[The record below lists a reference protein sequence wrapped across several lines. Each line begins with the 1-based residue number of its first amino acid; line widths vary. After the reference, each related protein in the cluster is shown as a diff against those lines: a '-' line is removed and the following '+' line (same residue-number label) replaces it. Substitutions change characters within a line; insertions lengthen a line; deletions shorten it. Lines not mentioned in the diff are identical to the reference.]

1 MTFFLI
7 IYYFRK
13 KEIMKKTLL
22 LILSIFIVVSCG
34 EEGDSVSARKEFIP
48 DKDVYIGG
56 YINNSS
62 GQQIA
67 CYWKN
72 GVRFDLGEGEVSDL
86 VVVEGKVYAVGYN
99 FGGNASYWVDNEQF
113 ELEGTGNAEAYAIAV
128 HDGDVYTAGRDNGAA
143 YWKNTKKNKLSG
155 GDSSGYGIAVKD
167 NGNVFVGGYYMN
179 NHHFV
184 IPAYWKNG
192 ARTNLSRPSGG
203 DGEVLDVEVSNN
215 GTMYYFGMSMAPNN
229 MLGYLPKAS
238 YWKANG
244 NRTDMPNGGGWQK
257 GIYGGEG
264 NGGYVEGDMVYVA
277 GKVDWIAEVD
287 DEGKDIPGTGGTYA
301 HYWMNG
307 TKVDLPGGVFNNYWV
322 STAYDIAVKA
332 GFIVVAGD
340 VASESQTQVP
350 AAWVN
355 EQLIHLEG
363 EDTHGVAKAVYITD

>member
-1 MTFFLI
+1 
-7 IYYFRK
+7 
-13 KEIMKKTLL
+13 MKKTLL

-167 NGNVFVGGYYMN
+167 NGNVFVCLLYTSD
-179 NHHFV
+179 
-184 IPAYWKNG
+184 A
-192 ARTNLSRPSGG
+192 A
-203 DGEVLDVEVSNN
+203 
-215 GTMYYFGMSMAPNN
+215 
-229 MLGYLPKAS
+229 
-238 YWKANG
+238 
-244 NRTDMPNGGGWQK
+244 
-257 GIYGGEG
+257 
-264 NGGYVEGDMVYVA
+264 
-277 GKVDWIAEVD
+277 D
-287 DEGKDIPGTGGTYA
+287 DR
-301 HYWMNG
+301 
-307 TKVDLPGGVFNNYWV
+307 
-322 STAYDIAVKA
+322 
-332 GFIVVAGD
+332 
-340 VASESQTQVP
+340 
-350 AAWVN
+350 
-355 EQLIHLEG
+355 
-363 EDTHGVAKAVYITD
+363 